1 MIRSVQFPTSI
12 TIYPDKNPPY
22 VCGGMNLDVPDVCP
36 ICGVWISPIMLHS
49 STHKDVNEGYLVCVY
64 RCTSCQ
70 RPFIASYRTR
80 SSSLIELT
88 YTAPKT
94 FVARDF
100 PQPIKVLSPKFV
112 EIFNQS
118 VAAETHNLN
127 EIAGIGYRKAL
138 EFLIKDLAI
147 HTHPDD
153 WEKIET
159 MQLSKCINDYIDYQS
174 LKTTAIGAAWLGND
188 QVHYKQKYTDRDLN
202 DLKRF
207 MDNAINWVNLV
218 LGTEEA
224 ADLIENGQS

>member
-1 MIRSVQFPTSI
+1 MIRSVQFPTPL
-12 TIYPDKNPPY
+12 TIFPDIFSSFNT
-22 VCGGMNLDVPDVCP
+22 GGMDLDVPDVCP
-36 ICGVWISPIMLHS
+36 ICGVSISPIILHS
-49 STHKDVNEGYLVCVY
+49 CTYKDVKGGFLVCVY

-70 RPFIASYRTR
+70 RPFIACYRTF
-80 SSSLIELT
+80 SSDCIKLT

-100 PQPIKVLSPKFV
+100 PQPIKDLSPKFV
-112 EIFNQS
+112 EIINQS
-118 VAAETHNLN
+118 IAAETHNLN

-138 EFLIKDLAI
+138 EFLIKDLAK

-153 WEKIET
+153 QEKIEN
-159 MQLSKCINDYIDYQS
+159 MQLSKCINEYIDYQS
-174 LKTTAIGAAWLGND
+174 LKTTAIGATWLGND